1 MMFAYFHHRLGDELM
16 HVFIAGLMQGSR
28 EDHLIDAQDYRGR
41 ITQALQDHVPGV
53 RVTDPYGLHP
63 DSVNYGSEKV
73 RDTFVSMTD
82 LAGEADV
89 LIAYLPQASMGTAIE
104 MWTAFNA
111 NKYIIVVTP
120 LIHNWVVRVT
130 ADEILPD
137 LDTLLAQIENGRLVR
152 LLERRRLSSD

>member
-1 MMFAYFHHRLGDELM
+1 M

-28 EDHLIDAQDYRGR
+28 EDHLIDAQDYRSR
-41 ITQALQDHVPGV
+41 ITQALEAHIPGIKI
-53 RVTDPYGLHP
+53 TDPYGLHP
-63 DSVNYGSEKV
+63 DSVNYGLDKV

-82 LAGEADV
+82 MAGEADA

-111 NKYIIVVTP
+111 DKYIIVVTP
-120 LIHNWVVRVT
+120 LKHNWVVRVT

-137 LDTLLAQIENGRLVR
+137 LDTLLEQIENGRLAR
-152 LLERRRLSSD
+152 LLEQRRLLPG